1 MIWTGK
7 GRESK
12 GSRGAGRPQEK
23 YVHHDVWA
31 GICLP
36 TLGLTLETPEQTGVF
51 CSTQSFLSY
60 CWEESESIPTLSPAT
75 ARKETASQRPQTDSS
90 VGKDSLL
97 PQALQSEAQGAAD

>member
-36 TLGLTLETPEQTGVF
+36 TLGLTLETPRADRSILLYTV
-51 CSTQSFLSY
+51 LSLLLLGRIREHPYSKPCY
-60 CWEESESIPTLSPAT
+60 CQ
-75 ARKETASQRPQTDSS
+75 K
-90 VGKDSLL
+90 GDSLPEATDRQL
-97 PQALQSEAQGAAD
+97 SGEGFPAPAGSSE